1 MRPTFSSAPTW
12 RREPYRLLFP
22 LGALLGIA
30 GVLPWLL
37 FGVGASHRY
46 DPVFHA
52 LALVQGFLA
61 CYVLGFLFTFVP
73 RRTGTPAPGVGQM
86 LLALTLPVA
95 LTLAAWR
102 GHLAL
107 SQALWV
113 ALLLMLVGFVVRR
126 ALAPHPHKQVPGG
139 FAWLPVSLLMGLVGS
154 LLTAVPGAMAAR
166 HPALHLV
173 GQGLLTQGM
182 LTGLV
187 LGVGTLLLP
196 VLLYGRAPSLAE
208 DHLTGV
214 SGALHLGAALLF
226 VASFWL
232 EAQRSTMLGYGLRA
246 LLCLGLL
253 LGPMGLWRRPSESGW
268 HRRFVWL
275 AAWLLPLGYGLV
287 ALFPQHRVAGE
298 HVVFIG
304 GLSLI
309 TLAISTHVVLAHGGY
324 GRLLRASPWTVGGF
338 GALCLL
344 ALVARGLASLDP
356 AHLRGWLAVAAAS
369 FLGALTLWALTVV
382 PRLRT
387 APPRLE

>member
-1 MRPTFSSAPTW
+1 MRPTFSSAPAW

-37 FGVGASHRY
+37 FGLGVSHRY
-46 DPVFHA
+46 DPVFHS
-52 LALVQGFLA
+52 LTLVQGFLA

-95 LTLAAWR
+95 LTLAAWL
-102 GHLAL
+102 GQLAL

-126 ALAPHPHKQVPGG
+126 ALAPHPQKQVPGG
-139 FAWLPVSLLMGLVGS
+139 FAWLPVALLMGLVGS
-154 LLTAVPGAMAAR
+154 LLTAAPGALAGR
-166 HPALHLV
+166 HPWLHLM

-196 VLLYGRAPSLAE
+196 VLLYGHAPSLKD
-208 DHLTGV
+208 DHLKGF

-226 VASFWL
+226 VASFWV
-232 EAQRSTMLGYGLRA
+232 EAQRSTVLGYGLRA

-253 LGPMGLWRRPSESGW
+253 LGPMGLWRRPTEPGV

-287 ALFPQHRVAGE
+287 ALFPQHRVAGQ

-304 GLSLI
+304 GLALV
-309 TLAISTHVVLAHGGY
+309 TLAISTHVVLAHGNY

>member
-1 MRPTFSSAPTW
+1 
-12 RREPYRLLFP
+12 
-22 LGALLGIA
+22 
-30 GVLPWLL
+30 
-37 FGVGASHRY
+37 
-46 DPVFHA
+46 
-52 LALVQGFLA
+52 
-61 CYVLGFLFTFVP
+61 VLGFLFTFVP
-73 RRTGTPAPGVGQM
+73 RRTGTPAPGATQM
-86 LLALTLPVA
+86 LLALGLPVA
-95 LTLAAWR
+95 LTLAAWL

-107 SQALWV
+107 SQALWI
-113 ALLLMLVGFVVRR
+113 ALLVMLVCFVVRR
-126 ALAPHPHKQVPGG
+126 ALAPHPQKQVPGG

-154 LLTAVPGAMAAR
+154 LLTAVPGAIAAR
-166 HPALHLV
+166 HPHLHLM

-196 VLLYGRAPSLAE
+196 VLLYGRPPSRE
-208 DHLTGV
+208 DDHLLGFT
-214 SGALHLGAALLF
+214 GALHLGAALLF

-232 EAQRSTMLGYGLRA
+232 EAQRSTVLGYGLRA

-253 LGPMGLWRRPSESGW
+253 LGPMGLWRPPTEAGW

-275 AAWLLPLGYGLV
+275 AAWLLPLGYALV

-324 GRLLRASPWTVGGF
+324 GRLLRLSPWTVGGF
-338 GALCLL
+338 GVLCLV

-356 AHLRGWLAVAAAS
+356 AHLRGWLALAAAS
-369 FLGALTLWALTVV
+369 FLGALTMWALTVV
-382 PRLRT
+382 PRLRQ